1 MQPVLMIR
9 LIHVR
14 VKTKMTK
21 KQVRLIL
28 GVSFFALLI
37 FYIVAAFYFWLY
49 PPGSDA
55 AWNGTGSFG
64 EFHITR
70 VDPQSPAKELRT
82 GDKIVAINGKKLS
95 EHQEALGDEYHL
107 PPDSPYSM
115 TVERQGQE
123 LTFTW
128 QTIHRKRGPFPYGR
142 LVPFLFWCAG
152 LFTLLLKAEDRQACL
167 LALMLGSNAALLG
180 GGYPTDMSADWL
192 TLLVSLARISGLFS
206 FPLLLHLFLYFPQT
220 SPWLRRWPNLA
231 RWMYA
236 PCFLFVLPVFGTSRL
251 PVQLSTPI
259 ISWPPLRW
267 LIEHGLITV
276 AYVAM
281 LGYILAALFFLWR
294 GYRLAD
300 TAGRR
305 RLRVV
310 MWGSLI
316 GFGSLFLVL
325 LMELTDTRERLIT
338 VWNWLQFSTLFTLPL
353 VPISFIYAI
362 LRHRVIPIGLILRR
376 GVRYLLVSHGS
387 ILLVLL
393 FVGLIVTALLSIM
406 FMYLRPSALTIGLV
420 SAAEGIAAWHVAR
433 WLHRRYLAPVIDRIF
448 FRQSYDSQQIVA
460 ELSALLRTTSG
471 IQRLL
476 ESVANKLQSALKTEN
491 AVIFLRDEVTG
502 DYRSAYGCYYNK
514 AEGRALSFDA
524 ASSLP
529 ENASTLAR
537 IAQTGESLELDGSVP
552 AFDLTTN
559 NGRSHFKDG
568 ERETLRE
575 LKAALLLPLKTKDAL
590 PGVIAL
596 GPRLGDLPFSGED
609 KRLLQSVSASA
620 SLALEN
626 AQLLEQSIA
635 EVRRRQVIEAEN
647 EQRAK
652 ELEEARQ
659 LQLSMLP
666 KGVPHLPQVEIA
678 AYMRPATEVGGDYY
692 DFHLADNGTL
702 TIAIGDATGHGLKA
716 GTLVTATK
724 GLFNH
729 LAGEPDL
736 VTTLDQTSRALKL
749 MNLRSLFMAM
759 TLVRLKG
766 NHLQCSVA
774 GMPPILIY
782 RAATHTIEEIPLY
795 GAPLGGLSNYVY
807 RQAETI
813 LSVGDVV
820 LLLSDGLPERFDA
833 EGEMFGYDRS
843 KETLL
848 DNAHESPQ
856 AIIQNLLQ
864 TSEDWAKGKAADDDM
879 TFVALKMKETS

>member
-1 MQPVLMIR
+1 
-9 LIHVR
+9 
-14 VKTKMTK
+14 MTR

-28 GVSFFALLI
+28 GGCFFALLM
-37 FYIVAAFYFWLY
+37 FYIVASVYIWLY
-49 PPGSDA
+49 PSGSDG
-55 AWNGTGSFG
+55 AWNGEGNFG
-64 EFHITR
+64 EYRITR
-70 VDPQSPAKELRT
+70 VDPQSPAQELRA
-82 GDKIVAINGKKLS
+82 GDKIIAINGAKLS
-95 EHQEALGDEYHL
+95 DHPEALGDEYHL
-107 PPDSPYSM
+107 PPGSPYTM

-123 LTFTW
+123 MTFTW
-128 QTIHRKRGPFPYGR
+128 QTIPRKRGPFPYGR
-142 LVPFLFWCAG
+142 FIPFLFWLAG
-152 LFTLLLKAEDRQACL
+152 LFALLVKAEDRQAWL
-167 LALMLGSNAALLG
+167 LALMLGSNSTLLG
-180 GGYPTDMSADWL
+180 GGFPGDMPANWL
-192 TLLVSLARISGLFS
+192 TLIVALSRICGLFS
-206 FPLLLHLFLYFPQT
+206 FPLLLHLFLYFPQP
-220 SPWLRRWPNLA
+220 SPWLRRWPNLT
-231 RWMYA
+231 RWIYA
-236 PCFLFVLPVFGTSRL
+236 PLFLTVLPVFGLTRL
-251 PVQLSTPI
+251 PMQFSTPI
-259 ISWPPLRW
+259 ISLLPLRW
-267 LIEHGLITV
+267 LFEHGLIIA
-276 AYVAM
+276 AYVSLLAY
-281 LGYILAALFFLWR
+281 LLAALICLWL
-294 GYRLAD
+294 GYRMAD

-316 GFGSLFLVL
+316 GFGSLFLILV
-325 LMELTDTRERLIT
+325 MESTGTQQRLNTI
-338 VWNWLQFSTLFTLPL
+338 WSWLQFSSLFTLPL

-362 LRHRVIPIGLILRR
+362 IRHRVIPISLILRR

-393 FVGLIVTALLSIM
+393 FVGFIVTALLTLM
-406 FMYLRPSALTIGLV
+406 FKYLRPSALTIGLV
-420 SAAEGIAAWHVAR
+420 SAAEGIAAWHTAR

-460 ELSALLRTTSG
+460 ELGSLLRTTSG
-471 IQRLL
+471 IQHLL

-502 DYRSAYGCYYNK
+502 DYQSAYGCYYSK
-514 AEGRALSFDA
+514 AEGRAISFDA

-529 ENASTLAR
+529 DDAATIAR
-537 IAQTGESLELDGSVP
+537 IAQTGEFLELDGSEP
-552 AFDLTTN
+552 AFDLAATN
-559 NGRSHFKDG
+559 GHLQFKTD

-575 LKAALLLPLKTKDAL
+575 LKAALLLPLRTKDAL

-626 AQLLEQSIA
+626 SQLLEQSIA
-635 EVRRRQVIEAEN
+635 EVRRRQEIEAEN

-678 AYMRPATEVGGDYY
+678 AFMKTATEVGGDYY

-716 GTLVTATK
+716 GTVVTATK

-736 VTTLDQTSRALKL
+736 VTTLDQTSRALKR

-759 TLVRLKG
+759 TLVRLTG
-766 NHLQCSVA
+766 NHLQCTVA
-774 GMPPILIY
+774 GMPPVLIY
-782 RAATHTIEEIPLY
+782 RAATHSIEEIPLY

-807 RQAETI
+807 RQAETV
-813 LSVGDVV
+813 LAVDDVV

-843 KETLL
+843 KESLL
-848 DNAHESPQ
+848 DNAHHSPQ
-856 AIIQNLLQ
+856 MIIQSLLK
-864 TSEDWAKGKAADDDM
+864 TSEEWADGKAADDDM
-879 TFVALKMKETS
+879 TFVALKMKEID